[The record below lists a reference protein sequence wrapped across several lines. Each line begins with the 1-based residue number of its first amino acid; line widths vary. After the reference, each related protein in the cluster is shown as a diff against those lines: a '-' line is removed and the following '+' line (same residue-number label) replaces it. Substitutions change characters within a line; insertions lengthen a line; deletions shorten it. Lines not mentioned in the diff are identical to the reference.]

1 MRQNVR
7 SSGPGPMTDDPRLA
21 RAEAR
26 VDEARE
32 RLFATVEELA
42 TQLEP
47 RRLMRELWQDA
58 KEKGADLAE
67 EAVDA
72 VKARPVA
79 AGGAVA
85 ALALFL
91 AREPLLELAGKVTGI
106 GRKKGAKANGDG
118 KPDTKRRKG
127 AKKDRVETIK

>member
-1 MRQNVR
+1 
-7 SSGPGPMTDDPRLA
+7 MTDDPRIA
-21 RAEAR
+21 RAEAE
-26 VDEARE
+26 VEEARE
-32 RLFATVEELA
+32 RLFATIETLS

-47 RRLMRELWQDA
+47 RRLIRELWQDA
-58 KEKGADLAE
+58 KIKGADLAE

-91 AREPLLELAGKVTGI
+91 AREPLLDLAGKVTGI
-106 GRKKGAKANGDG
+106 GKKKASEK
-118 KPDTKRRKG
+118 KPDKKRRRAAKG
-127 AKKDRVETIK
+127 NDKLETKE